1 MDSTGSSS
9 STTAN
14 AAALEPAVIVGIAS
28 YNNADTIG
36 DLARAVS
43 AGLAPYGARASIVVA
58 DGGSTD
64 QTVRR
69 VHEAVAD
76 SCAVTTVEY
85 SRPTV
90 IDPLRTPYHGLVGRP
105 AAIRAILRTAQDRQ
119 AKACAFVD
127 GSLTSLTPDWVA
139 RLIDPVVIEACD
151 YVSPHYLRHV
161 HEGAITKC
169 IVYPLFR
176 ALYGLRVRE
185 PSASEF
191 ACSSQFVQHVL
202 DQGFWEAEG
211 AQTGIDFWL
220 ATAAATNGFRAC
232 ESAFGARTHAPRAD
246 MPDVSTTLVQ
256 VVGPVFSDI
265 EARADAWQRVRRSV
279 AVPLFGDPPTPGATP
294 ADIDIEQMLETFRLG
309 YHALRDVW
317 AWVVQPRTILQ
328 LKRLADTPTD
338 KFRLDDELWTQVV
351 YDFALAYRLH
361 SMPREHL
368 LGSLSPLYRG
378 WLAGFIMEVR
388 NSPPAD
394 ADQRLDQLSVMFERK
409 KPYLISGW
417 RWPERF
423 RA

>member
-1 MDSTGSSS
+1 
-9 STTAN
+9 
-14 AAALEPAVIVGIAS
+14 
-28 YNNADTIG
+28 
-36 DLARAVS
+36 
-43 AGLAPYGARASIVVA
+43 
-58 DGGSTD
+58 
-64 QTVRR
+64 
-69 VHEAVAD
+69 
-76 SCAVTTVEY
+76 
-85 SRPTV
+85 
-90 IDPLRTPYHGLVGRP
+90 
-105 AAIRAILRTAQDRQ
+105 
-119 AKACAFVD
+119 
-127 GSLTSLTPDWVA
+127 
-139 RLIDPVVIEACD
+139 
-151 YVSPHYLRHV
+151 
-161 HEGAITKC
+161 
-169 IVYPLFR
+169 
-176 ALYGLRVRE
+176 
-185 PSASEF
+185 
-191 ACSSQFVQHVL
+191 
-202 DQGFWEAEG
+202 
-211 AQTGIDFWL
+211 
-220 ATAAATNGFRAC
+220 
-232 ESAFGARTHAPRAD
+232 
-246 MPDVSTTLVQ
+246 MPDVSTTLMR